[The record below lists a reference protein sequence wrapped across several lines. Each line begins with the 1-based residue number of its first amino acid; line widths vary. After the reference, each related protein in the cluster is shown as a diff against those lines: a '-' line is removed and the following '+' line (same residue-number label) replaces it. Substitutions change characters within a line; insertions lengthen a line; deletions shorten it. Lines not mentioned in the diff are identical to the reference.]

1 MRYFTGYSWLAIL
14 GLSIGIY
21 YAFMWACNW
30 LTPSNTYA
38 TILEMHKSPLY
49 YLTVGLCVM
58 ICFAVDLFLTGVSF
72 NILTSPSDYLRSVVS
87 SGKRSLVK
95 DAKDE
100 KDPEEEFNSIYAKI
114 KTYYVQEDIKRE
126 AYLEMRREE
135 LARLVAE
142 QKL

>member
-1 MRYFTGYSWLAIL
+1 M
-14 GLSIGIY
+14 
-21 YAFMWACNW
+21 
-30 LTPSNTYA
+30 
-38 TILEMHKSPLY
+38 
-49 YLTVGLCVM
+49 
-58 ICFAVDLFLTGVSF
+58 
-72 NILTSPSDYLRSVVS
+72 VS

-95 DAKDE
+95 DAKDK

-114 KTYYVQEDIKRE
+114 KTYYVQIDIKRE